1 MKDYLD
7 WKDEDFIN
15 QFFTDI
21 IEKIVDDR
29 IKKLNFDRKV
39 AATVVSFASGYATI
53 KLNDNLAV
61 SISNVKV
68 RDGLTLSANDQV
80 YVTFINGSSSN
91 FFVDLKK

>member
-15 QFFTDI
+15 QFFVDI

-39 AATVVSFASGYATI
+39 AATVVSFADGYATI
-53 KLNDNLAV
+53 KLNDNLA

-68 RDGLTLSANDQV
+68 RDGLTLSVDDQV